1 MNWERGG
8 GEGGCF
14 VGVAMRDPAPSVQ
27 VLDVSRN
34 QIATLQGVPPLPRLR
49 ELRLD
54 GNRKLAAGLKGAV
67 KGWGGA

>member
-1 MNWERGG
+1 M
-8 GEGGCF
+8 
-14 VGVAMRDPAPSVQ
+14 GVAMRDPAPSVQ

>member
-1 MNWERGG
+1 M
-8 GEGGCF
+8 
-14 VGVAMRDPAPSVQ
+14 GVAMRDPAPSVQ

-67 KGWGGA
+67 KGRGGA